1 MSFFSLS
8 QAELQ
13 PHASLP
19 LFLVP
24 TSLMSTAS
32 CIVPSA
38 VTDDTG
44 GWSQHIAV
52 YLCQPTLTAPLP
64 RVGPP
69 WHGKPPP
76 RWESPPLSP
85 TVSGKVL
92 LSSLRSHSSTV
103 TEVTAAP
110 PGRRTAPAGGRRESL
125 QGQCLP
131 RWPKESIPMSSRIEL
146 SVQICF
152 LPVISRI
159 FLK

>member
-13 PHASLP
+13 PHASPP

-24 TSLMSTAS
+24 TSLMPTAS

-38 VTDDTG
+38 VTDDTR

-85 TVSGKVL
+85 TVSPNVL
-92 LSSLRSHSSTV
+92 LSSLRSHSSKHCCPTRQKNCTSRGEAGELARPV
-103 TEVTAAP
+103 
-110 PGRRTAPAGGRRESL
+110 PAQMAKGKHTDVFQNWIVCPNL
-125 QGQCLP
+125 F
-131 RWPKESIPMSSRIEL
+131 SS
-146 SVQICF
+146 
-152 LPVISRI
+152 VISRI